1 MPSAKQKEITKLMK
15 QAKILEKDIITKKG
29 KQNIKAMKLKGGALP
44 TFTGEKALMRMTKK
58 QLKQLVDAEKL
69 DITINKNKNKK
80 TIVAEIIKKMPK
92 TEAKKEEAK
101 KEEAKKEEAKQPE
114 AKKEE
119 AKKEEAK
126 KEPEAKKEEAKK
138 EKKPY
143 KTMETVGHTIV
154 NVYCGGSSHPDFP
167 VPQSIVRKALEA
179 EKLPPKEKKV
189 LHKALKKIDFAKFEG
204 IPSQV
209 IPKAVPHSTHKLPS
223 TKSRFSVPSSK
234 KTKPAMVELEE
245 EASEFEDDD
254 DDIEETAQEK
264 TIRLRK
270 AELAKVA
277 KKGAKTKEKKDRVK
291 SKLEGI
297 FAKRSPPK

>member
-58 QLKQLVDAEKL
+58 QLKQLVDTEKL
-69 DITINKNKNKK
+69 DVTINKNKNKK

-92 TEAKKEEAK
+92 L
-101 KEEAKKEEAKQPE
+101 EAKQPE

-119 AKKEEAK
+119 AKKEPEAKQPEAKQPEAK
-126 KEPEAKKEEAKK
+126 KEAKKEEAKK

-167 VPQSIVRKALEA
+167 VPQSVVRKALEA

-209 IPKAVPHSTHKLPS
+209 IPEPVPHSTHKLPS

-234 KTKPAMVELEE
+234 KTKTAMVELEE

-254 DDIEETAQEK
+254 DEIEETAQEK
-264 TIRLRK
+264 AIRLRK

-277 KKGAKTKEKKDRVK
+277 KKGEKTKGKKDRVK

-297 FAKRSPPK
+297 FAQRLPTK

>member
-69 DITINKNKNKK
+69 DITINKNKTKK
-80 TIVAEIIKKMPK
+80 AIAAEIIRKMPK
-92 TEAKKEEAK
+92 PEAKQPEA
-101 KEEAKKEEAKQPE
+101 EQPEAKQPE
-114 AKKEE
+114 AKQ
-119 AKKEEAK
+119 
-126 KEPEAKKEEAKK
+126 PEAKKEEAKK

-143 KTMETVGHTIV
+143 KTLETVGHTIV
-154 NVYCGGSSHPDFP
+154 NVYCGGSSHPNFP